1 MKKSEHI
8 VAIGLAALLLTAI
21 AFGPS
26 LVDDAW
32 GQAFG
37 MIAATVD
44 KADDTRGLT
53 VRSEPSDSGQPLGYL
68 PIGTEIRACNEFKN
82 GWVKLDDPAR
92 GGWINMS
99 NLKPVGGQGKVVA
112 VDTPDLC
119 LIIRKGP
126 GSTYER
132 IGCAELGQMLN
143 LTGVWS
149 ETNWARLDNGGWVD
163 AAKIATDLMTCQTPP
178 ASQPAAEQEPPPA
191 VSSYGGGAPSYV
203 EVPSYYNG
211 DYGIPYFYGDY
222 GGYGYYPG
230 VFPFGAV
237 IVVDRRFKRHHH
249 RHHHGR
255 HHFDRSRGVTT
266 ATGANNRRTA
276 VNTGPVSSGPN
287 FGSLTPGNGIVRS
300 GRGNGGIRTTGVT
313 RGSLSPSF
321 SRITSGPSMR
331 GVGIQ
336 NTGLRVNGFGSGPV
350 RPVGISS
357 SAIRS
362 SGFSSSAVRSGGF
375 SGSGIQSGGF
385 SLGGGSR
392 GGGGHRR

>member
-1 MKKSEHI
+1 
-8 VAIGLAALLLTAI
+8 
-21 AFGPS
+21 
-26 LVDDAW
+26 
-32 GQAFG
+32 
-37 MIAATVD
+37 
-44 KADDTRGLT
+44 
-53 VRSEPSDSGQPLGYL
+53 
-68 PIGTEIRACNEFKN
+68 
-82 GWVKLDDPAR
+82 
-92 GGWINMS
+92 MS

-132 IGCAELGQMLN
+132 IGCAELGQKLN

-163 AAKIATDLMTCQTPP
+163 AAKIDTDLMTCQTPL
-178 ASQPAAEQEPPPA
+178 ASQPAAEQEPSPA

-203 EVPSYYNG
+203 EAPPSYYNG

-249 RHHHGR
+249 HHHHSR

-266 ATGANNRRTA
+266 ATGANNRRSA

-287 FGSLTPGNGIVRS
+287 FGSLTPGNGIARS
-300 GRGNGGIRTTGVT
+300 GRGNAGIRTAGVA

-331 GVGIQ
+331 SVGLH

-350 RPVGISS
+350 RSVGISS

-362 SGFSSSAVRSGGF
+362 VGFSSNAIRSSGF